1 MNRSQARENA
11 FIMLFEAECRDD
23 ETALEIFEYAEQ
35 LNEFEINDYVKKVF
49 FGVFERRKE
58 INELIDANSVGWNKK
73 RISPVSRAILA
84 LSTFEMLAVDDVPA
98 RVAINEAI
106 EIFDLNG
113 HKMQKKQ
120 LKSGV
125 YVIKSKNG
133 THKIV
138 PK

>member
-106 EIFDLNG
+106 EISKKYDDEKSYTFVNGVLNAIANALG
-113 HKMQKKQ
+113 AK
-120 LKSGV
+120 
-125 YVIKSKNG
+125 
-133 THKIV
+133 
-138 PK
+138 

>member
-84 LSTFEMLAVDDVPA
+84 LSTFEMLAVEDVPA
-98 RVAINEAI
+98 KVAINEAI
-106 EIFDLNG
+106 EISKKYDDEKSYTFVNGVLNAVAEQLG
-113 HKMQKKQ
+113 LKK
-120 LKSGV
+120 
-125 YVIKSKNG
+125 
-133 THKIV
+133 
-138 PK
+138 

>member
-1 MNRSQARENA
+1 MTRTEARENA
-11 FIMLFEAECRDD
+11 FILLFEAECRDD

-35 LNEFEINDYVKKVF
+35 FREFQMNDYVKTVF

-106 EIFDLNG
+106 EISKKYDDEKSYTFVNGVLNAIANALDA
-113 HKMQKKQ
+113 K
-120 LKSGV
+120 
-125 YVIKSKNG
+125 
-133 THKIV
+133 
-138 PK
+138 